1 MTLHINV
8 AADFT
13 PIPVGRRRRE
23 GNKSAEEFRE
33 EILYP
38 KFCEALK
45 HGKILEVDFTG
56 MRGLSGSFMEVVF
69 AGLIRDKGFDADDVL
84 RTIKFLPE
92 DTFFDFYIEAGM
104 GYIEQARQ
112 EVIRRA

>member
-13 PIPVGRRRRE
+13 PIPVGRLRRE

-45 HGKILEVDFTG
+45 HEDILEVDFTG

-69 AGLIRDKGFDADDVL
+69 AGLIRDKGFDADAVL
-84 RTIKFLPE
+84 QTIKFLPE

-104 GYIEQARQ
+104 KYIEQARQ